1 MKKVTEFIKPL
12 LLLIFGSLALL
23 FYMNYLQLQDE
34 YLAFGI
40 VAVIFSAYYLVAGI
54 LTYVLGNRLN
64 NSLQLVFDILN
75 VSLFPL
81 ILFFMRILNMKRLI
95 QADAMSV
102 NDWIVYITFFLA
114 TVTLIVFYM
123 VYRFTKQP
131 VMGRIAFLC
140 GGILVLT
147 LVVELVLN
155 NTVGSLPLIQL
166 ALYGIYT
173 YVLFSTMARTVQGS
187 SPREIE

>member
-34 YLAFGI
+34 YLAFGV

-81 ILFFMRILNMKRLI
+81 ILFFIRILNMKRLI

-102 NDWIVYITFFLA
+102 NDWIVYITFFVA

>member
-81 ILFFMRILNMKRLI
+81 ILFFMRILSMKQLI

-102 NDWIVYITFFLA
+102 NDWIVYITFFVA

>member
-102 NDWIVYITFFLA
+102 NDWIVYITFFVA

-155 NTVGSLPLIQL
+155 NTVGSLPLIQM

>member
-54 LTYVLGNRLN
+54 LTYVLGNKLN

-75 VSLFPL
+75 ISLFPL
-81 ILFFMRILNMKRLI
+81 ILFFMRVLNMKRLV

-102 NDWIVYITFFLA
+102 NDWIVDITFFVA

-140 GGILVLT
+140 GGIFVLV

-173 YVLFSTMARTVQGS
+173 YILFSTMARTVQGS

>member
-102 NDWIVYITFFLA
+102 NDWIVYITFFVA

>member
-75 VSLFPL
+75 VSLFLL

-95 QADAMSV
+95 EADAMSV
-102 NDWIVYITFFLA
+102 NDWIVYITFFVA

-155 NTVGSLPLIQL
+155 NTVGSLSLIQL

-187 SPREIE
+187 LPREIE

>member
-81 ILFFMRILNMKRLI
+81 ILFFIRILNMKRLI

-102 NDWIVYITFFLA
+102 NDWIVYITFFVA

>member
-1 MKKVTEFIKPL
+1 MKRVTEFIKPL

-23 FYMNYLQLQDE
+23 FYMDYLQLQDE

-81 ILFFMRILNMKRLI
+81 ILFFMRILNMRRLI

-102 NDWIVYITFFLA
+102 NDWIVYITFFVA

-155 NTVGSLPLIQL
+155 NTVGSLPLIQM